1 MVQVD
6 PAAAT
11 GLPEAIAHPGA
22 PARALRGQGFWA
34 SSWRRLRRDRLT
46 LAAGLV
52 FLLLCLM
59 ALLADPINA
68 FVLHR
73 DPNAQAL
80 TNTYRAPSPEHWL
93 GTDEYGRDSAARVIQ
108 ASRVS
113 LTMGFVVAVLALGVG
128 VLVGLLAG
136 VYGGWVDDLITFV
149 VNLFSITPTFYV
161 LLILAAWVPPSPLSL
176 ALLIAAFGWMGV
188 ARQVR
193 GVALSIGQRD
203 YVLAA
208 RALGAGERR
217 IVVRHVLPNVSSIVT
232 VVAGL
237 EVAGAILAES
247 GLSFVGLGIR
257 PPTPSWGNMLT
268 NSLQYVFRDPW
279 LVVVPGAFIF
289 VTILSVYLLADGLRD
304 ALDPRLR

>member
-1 MVQVD
+1 MQ
-6 PAAAT
+6 
-11 GLPEAIAHPGA
+11 LP
-22 PARALRGQGFWA
+22 
-34 SSWRRLRRDRLT
+34 RLDWLT
-46 LAAGLV
+46 LAAGGAFIALCAIGL
-52 FLLLCLM
+52 FADQINGLLL
-59 ALLADPINA
+59 
-68 FVLHR
+68 HK
-73 DPNAQAL
+73 DPNAQVLIAA
-80 TNTYRAPSPEHWL
+80 YRAPSLEHWF

-113 LTMGFVVAVLALGVG
+113 LTMGCMVAAIALSIGVLAG
-128 VLVGLLAG
+128 LVAAH
-136 VYGGWVDDLITFV
+136 YGGWVDDAITFV

-161 LLILAAWVPPSPLSL
+161 LLILAAWVPPSVASL

-188 ARQVR
+188 TRQVR
-193 GVALSIGQRD
+193 GVSLSIAQRD

-208 RALGAGERR
+208 RALGASDGR
-217 IVVRHVLPNVSSIVT
+217 IMLRHVLPNVSSIVT

-237 EVAGAILAES
+237 EVGGAILAES

-279 LVVVPGAFIF
+279 LVVFPGAFIF

-304 ALDPRLR
+304 ALDPRLRRA

>member
-1 MVQVD
+1 MW
-6 PAAAT
+6 AAAW
-11 GLPEAIAHPGA
+11 E
-22 PARALRGQGFWA
+22 
-34 SSWRRLRRDRLT
+34 RLRRDRLT
-46 LAAGLV
+46 LTAGSV
-52 FLLLCLM
+52 FLGLCLL
-59 ALLADPINA
+59 AVLADAINA
-68 FVLHR
+68 YALQR
-73 DPNAQAL
+73 DPNVQVL
-80 TNTYRAPSPEHWL
+80 TATYQGPSPAHWF

-113 LTMGFVVAVLALGVG
+113 LTMGFMVAAIALTVG
-128 VLVGLLAG
+128 VMAGLIAAQ
-136 VYGGWVDDLITFV
+136 YGGWVDDLVTFV

-161 LLILAAWVPPSPLSL
+161 LLILAAWVPPSLVSL

-188 ARQVR
+188 TRQVR
-193 GVALSIGQRD
+193 GVSLSIARRD

-208 RALGAGERR
+208 RALGATDGR
-217 IVVRHVLPNVSSIVT
+217 IMLRHVLPNVSSIVT
-232 VVAGL
+232 IVAGL

-279 LVVVPGAFIF
+279 LVILPGAFIF

-304 ALDPRLR
+304 ALDPRLRSDAL

>member
-1 MVQVD
+1 VW
-6 PAAAT
+6 AAAW
-11 GLPEAIAHPGA
+11 E
-22 PARALRGQGFWA
+22 
-34 SSWRRLRRDRLT
+34 RLRRDRLT

-52 FLLLCLM
+52 FLALCVL
-59 ALLADPINA
+59 AGLADVVNA
-68 FVLHR
+68 HVLQR
-73 DPNAQAL
+73 DPNVQVL
-80 TNTYRAPSPEHWL
+80 TATYQGPSPEHWF

-113 LTMGFVVAVLALGVG
+113 MTMGFMVAAIALTVG
-128 VLVGLLAG
+128 VAAGLVAAQ
-136 VYGGWVDDLITFV
+136 YGGWVDDLVTFV

-161 LLILAAWVPPSPLSL
+161 LLILAAWVPPSLVSL

-188 ARQVR
+188 TRQVR
-193 GVALSIGQRD
+193 GVSLSIARRD

-208 RALGAGERR
+208 RALGATDRR
-217 IVVRHVLPNVSSIVT
+217 IMLRHVLPNVSSIVT
-232 VVAGL
+232 IVAGL

-279 LVVVPGAFIF
+279 LVILPGAFIF

-304 ALDPRLR
+304 ALDPRLRSDAL

>member
-1 MVQVD
+1 MW
-6 PAAAT
+6 AAAW
-11 GLPEAIAHPGA
+11 E
-22 PARALRGQGFWA
+22 
-34 SSWRRLRRDRLT
+34 RLRRDRLT

-52 FLLLCLM
+52 FFGLCIL

-68 FVLHR
+68 YALQR
-73 DPNAQAL
+73 DPNAQVL
-80 TNTYRAPSPEHWL
+80 TATYQGPSPTHWF

-113 LTMGFVVAVLALGVG
+113 LTMGFMVAAIALTIGVMAG
-128 VLVGLLAG
+128 LVAAQ
-136 VYGGWVDDLITFV
+136 YGGWVDDLVTFV

-161 LLILAAWVPPSPLSL
+161 LLILAAWVPPSLVSL

-188 ARQVR
+188 TRQVR
-193 GVALSIGQRD
+193 GVSLSIARRD

-208 RALGAGERR
+208 RALGATDGR
-217 IVVRHVLPNVSSIVT
+217 IMLRHVLPNVSSIVT
-232 VVAGL
+232 IVAGL

-279 LVVVPGAFIF
+279 LVILPGAFIF

>member
-1 MVQVD
+1 
-6 PAAAT
+6 
-11 GLPEAIAHPGA
+11 L
-22 PARALRGQGFWA
+22 F
-34 SSWRRLRRDRLT
+34 
-46 LAAGLV
+46 
-52 FLLLCLM
+52 
-59 ALLADPINA
+59 
-68 FVLHR
+68 
-73 DPNAQAL
+73 
-80 TNTYRAPSPEHWL
+80 
-93 GTDEYGRDSAARVIQ
+93 GTDEYGRDTAARVIQ

-113 LTMGFVVAVLALGVG
+113 LTMGFMVAAIALSVG
-128 VLVGLLAG
+128 VLSGLLAAH
-136 VYGGWVDDLITFV
+136 YGGWVDDLVTFV

-161 LLILAAWVPPSPLSL
+161 LLILAAWVPPSLVSL

-188 ARQVR
+188 TRQVR
-193 GVALSIGQRD
+193 GVSLSVAQRD

-208 RALGAGERR
+208 RALGATNWR
-217 IVVRHVLPNVSSIVT
+217 IMLRHVLPNVSSIVT

-279 LVVVPGAFIF
+279 LVVFPGALIF

-304 ALDPRLR
+304 ALDPRLNQP

>member
-1 MVQVD
+1 VW
-6 PAAAT
+6 AAAW
-11 GLPEAIAHPGA
+11 E
-22 PARALRGQGFWA
+22 
-34 SSWRRLRRDRLT
+34 RLRRDRLT

-52 FLLLCLM
+52 FLGLCVV
-59 ALLADPINA
+59 AGLADAINA
-68 FVLHR
+68 YVLQR
-73 DPNAQAL
+73 DPNVQVL
-80 TNTYRAPSPEHWL
+80 TAMYQGPSANHWF
-93 GTDEYGRDSAARVIQ
+93 GTDEYGRDSAARVIE

-113 LTMGFVVAVLALGVG
+113 LTMGFMVAAIALTVGVVAG
-128 VLVGLLAG
+128 LVAAQ
-136 VYGGWVDDLITFV
+136 YGGWVDDLVTFI

-161 LLILAAWVPPSPLSL
+161 LLILAAWVPPSLVSL

-188 ARQVR
+188 TRQVR
-193 GVALSIGQRD
+193 GVSLSIARRD

-208 RALGAGERR
+208 RALGATDRR
-217 IVVRHVLPNVSSIVT
+217 IMFQHVLPNVSSIVT
-232 VVAGL
+232 IVAGL

-279 LVVVPGAFIF
+279 LVILPGAFIF

-304 ALDPRLR
+304 ALDPRLRSDAL

>member
-1 MVQVD
+1 VW
-6 PAAAT
+6 AAAW
-11 GLPEAIAHPGA
+11 E
-22 PARALRGQGFWA
+22 
-34 SSWRRLRRDRLT
+34 RLRRDRFT
-46 LAAGLV
+46 LAAGLI
-52 FLLLCLM
+52 FFCLC
-59 ALLADPINA
+59 AVAACADAINA
-68 FVLHR
+68 YALQR
-73 DPNAQAL
+73 DPNVQVL
-80 TNTYRAPSPEHWL
+80 TASYQAPSPDHWF

-113 LTMGFVVAVLALGVG
+113 LTMGFMVAAIALTVG
-128 VLVGLLAG
+128 VLAGLIAAQ
-136 VYGGWVDDLITFV
+136 YGGWVDDLVTFV

-161 LLILAAWVPPSPLSL
+161 LLILAAWVPPSLVSL

-188 ARQVR
+188 TRQVR
-193 GVALSIGQRD
+193 GVALSIARRD

-208 RALGAGERR
+208 RALGATDRR
-217 IVVRHVLPNVSSIVT
+217 IILRHILPNVSSIVT
-232 VVAGL
+232 IVAGL

-279 LVVVPGAFIF
+279 LVIFPGAAIF

-304 ALDPRLR
+304 ALDPRSASLHGARPRLR

>member
-1 MVQVD
+1 MRTVAQ
-6 PAAAT
+6 
-11 GLPEAIAHPGA
+11 
-22 PARALRGQGFWA
+22 
-34 SSWRRLRRDRLT
+34 RLRRDRLT
-46 LAAGLV
+46 LAAGGV
-52 FLLLCLM
+52 FGLLCLM
-59 ALLADPINA
+59 AVFGDAINA
-68 FVLHR
+68 YVLHK

-80 TNTYRAPSPEHWL
+80 QATYRAPSAEHWF

-113 LTMGFVVAVLALGVG
+113 LTMGFTVAVLALSVG
-128 VLVGLLAG
+128 VLLGLLAAF
-136 VYGGWVDDLITFV
+136 YGGWVDDVVSFL

-161 LLILAAWVPPSPLSL
+161 LLILAAWVPPSLLSL

-188 ARQVR
+188 TRQVR
-193 GVALSIGQRD
+193 GVSLSIAQRE

-208 RALGAGERR
+208 RALGATDRR
-217 IVVRHVLPNVSSIVT
+217 IVLRHVLPNVGSLVS

-289 VTILSVYLLADGLRD
+289 VTILSIYLLADGLRD
-304 ALDPRLR
+304 ALDPQLT

>member
-1 MVQVD
+1 MSAWQ
-6 PAAAT
+6 
-11 GLPEAIAHPGA
+11 
-22 PARALRGQGFWA
+22 
-34 SSWRRLRRDRLT
+34 RLLCDRLT
-46 LAAGLV
+46 LAAMLV
-52 FLLLCLM
+52 FLLLCVM
-59 ALLADPINA
+59 AVLADPLNA
-68 FVLHR
+68 YVLR
-73 DPNAQAL
+73 KDPNAQAL
-80 TNTYRAPSPEHWL
+80 LATYRGPSLEHWL

-113 LTMGFVVAVLALGVG
+113 LTMGFLVAVMALSVGVALG
-128 VLVGLLAG
+128 LVAAF
-136 VYGGWVDDLITFV
+136 YGGWVDDLVSFV

-161 LLILAAWVPPSPLSL
+161 LLILAAWVPPSLISL

-188 ARQVR
+188 TRQVR
-193 GVALSIGQRD
+193 GVSLSIARRE

-208 RALGAGERR
+208 RALGATDRR

-279 LVVVPGAFIF
+279 LVVAPGAFIF
-289 VTILSVYLLADGLRD
+289 VTILSIYLIADGLRD
-304 ALDPRLR
+304 ALDPHLK

>member
-1 MVQVD
+1 MWQ
-6 PAAAT
+6 
-11 GLPEAIAHPGA
+11 
-22 PARALRGQGFWA
+22 
-34 SSWRRLRRDRLT
+34 RLVADRLT
-46 LAAGLV
+46 LAAVLT

-59 ALLADPINA
+59 AVLAEPLNA
-68 FVLHR
+68 YVLR
-73 DPNAQAL
+73 KDPNAQAL
-80 TNTYRAPSPEHWL
+80 LATYRGPSIEHWL

-113 LTMGFVVAVLALGVG
+113 LTMGFLVAVIALSVGVALG
-128 VLVGLLAG
+128 LVAAF
-136 VYGGWVDDLITFV
+136 YGGWVDDLVSFL

-161 LLILAAWVPPSPLSL
+161 LLILAAWVPPSLISL

-188 ARQVR
+188 TRQVR
-193 GVALSIGQRD
+193 GVSLSIARRD

-208 RALGAGERR
+208 RALGASDWR
-217 IVVRHVLPNVSSIVT
+217 IVLRHLLPNVSSIVT

-279 LVVVPGAFIF
+279 LVVGPGAFIF
-289 VTILSVYLLADGLRD
+289 VTILSIYLIADGLRD
-304 ALDPRLR
+304 ALDPHLK

>member
-1 MVQVD
+1 MVV
-6 PAAAT
+6 
-11 GLPEAIAHPGA
+11 
-22 PARALRGQGFWA
+22 FA
-34 SSWRRLRRDRLT
+34 S
-46 LAAGLV
+46 
-52 FLLLCLM
+52 LCAM
-59 ALLADPINA
+59 ALFAEALNA
-68 FVLHR
+68 YVLGK

-80 TNTYRAPSPEHWL
+80 LATYRGPSLEHWL

-113 LTMGFVVAVLALGVG
+113 LTMGFLVAVIALSVG
-128 VLVGLLAG
+128 VALGLLAAF
-136 VYGGWVDDLITFV
+136 YGGWIDDVVSFL

-161 LLILAAWVPPSPLSL
+161 LLIVAAWVPPSLLSL

-188 ARQVR
+188 TRQVR
-193 GVALSIGQRD
+193 GVSLSIAQRE

-208 RALGAGERR
+208 RALGATDRR
-217 IVVRHVLPNVSSIVT
+217 IVLRHVLPNVGSLVS

-279 LVVVPGAFIF
+279 LVVFPGAFIF
-289 VTILSVYLLADGLRD
+289 LTILSIYLVADGLRD
-304 ALDPRLR
+304 ALDPQLT

>member
-1 MVQVD
+1 VQVW
-6 PAAAT
+6 
-11 GLPEAIAHPGA
+11 H
-22 PARALRGQGFWA
+22 
-34 SSWRRLRRDRLT
+34 RLRRDRLT
-46 LAAGLV
+46 VGAGVV
-52 FLLLCLM
+52 FLLLCLL
-59 ALLADPINA
+59 ALFAEPINTY
-68 FVLHR
+68 VLHK

-80 TNTYRAPSPEHWL
+80 LETYRWPSTEHWF

-113 LTMGFVVAVLALGVG
+113 LAMGFVVASLALSVG
-128 VLVGLLAG
+128 VLLGLLAAF
-136 VYGGWVDDLITFV
+136 YGSWVDDVVTFT

-161 LLILAAWVPPSPLSL
+161 LLILAAWVPPSLLSL
-176 ALLIAAFGWMGV
+176 ALLIAAFGWMGIT
-188 ARQVR
+188 RQVR
-193 GVALSIGQRD
+193 GVSLSIAQRE

-208 RALGAGERR
+208 RALGASDRR

-232 VVAGL
+232 VVGGL

-279 LVVVPGAFIF
+279 LVVFPGAFIF
-289 VTILSVYLLADGLRD
+289 VTILSIYLLADGLRD
-304 ALDPRLR
+304 AFDPRFAVR

>member
-1 MVQVD
+1 MW
-6 PAAAT
+6 AAAW
-11 GLPEAIAHPGA
+11 
-22 PARALRGQGFWA
+22 Q
-34 SSWRRLRRDRLT
+34 RLRRDRLT
-46 LAAGLV
+46 LTAGSV
-52 FLLLCLM
+52 FFALCLL
-59 ALLADPINA
+59 AVLADAINA
-68 FVLHR
+68 YALQR
-73 DPNAQAL
+73 DPNAQVL
-80 TNTYRAPSPEHWL
+80 TATYQGPSTAHWF

-113 LTMGFVVAVLALGVG
+113 LTMGFMVAAIALTVG
-128 VLVGLLAG
+128 VMAGLIAAQH
-136 VYGGWVDDLITFV
+136 GGWVDDLVTFI

-161 LLILAAWVPPSPLSL
+161 LLILAAWVPPSLISL

-188 ARQVR
+188 TRQVR
-193 GVALSIGQRD
+193 GVALSIARRD

-208 RALGAGERR
+208 RALGATDGR
-217 IVVRHVLPNVSSIVT
+217 IMLRHVLPNVSSIVT
-232 VVAGL
+232 IVAGL

-279 LVVVPGAFIF
+279 LVVLPGAFIF

-304 ALDPRLR
+304 ALDPRFR

>member
-1 MVQVD
+1 VSAWQ
-6 PAAAT
+6 
-11 GLPEAIAHPGA
+11 
-22 PARALRGQGFWA
+22 
-34 SSWRRLRRDRLT
+34 RLLRDRLT
-46 LAAGLV
+46 LVALLV
-52 FLLLCLM
+52 FLLLCVMAALADPLNAYVLRQDPNTQ
-59 ALLADPINA
+59 ALLA
-68 FVLHR
+68 
-73 DPNAQAL
+73 
-80 TNTYRAPSPEHWL
+80 TYRGPSFEHWL

-113 LTMGFVVAVLALGVG
+113 LTMGFLVAVMALSVGVALG
-128 VLVGLLAG
+128 LVAAF
-136 VYGGWVDDLITFV
+136 YGGWVDDVVSFL

-161 LLILAAWVPPSPLSL
+161 LLILAAWVPPSLLSL

-188 ARQVR
+188 TRQVR
-193 GVALSIGQRD
+193 GVSLSIARRD

-208 RALGAGERR
+208 RALGASDWR
-217 IVVRHVLPNVSSIVT
+217 IVLRHVLPNVSSIVT

-279 LVVVPGAFIF
+279 LVVAPGAFIF
-289 VTILSVYLLADGLRD
+289 LTILSIYLIADGLRD
-304 ALDPRLR
+304 ALDPHLG

>member
-1 MVQVD
+1 VW
-6 PAAAT
+6 AAAW
-11 GLPEAIAHPGA
+11 
-22 PARALRGQGFWA
+22 Q
-34 SSWRRLRRDRLT
+34 RLRHDRLT
-46 LAAGLV
+46 LGAGLV
-52 FLLLCLM
+52 FFALCII
-59 ALLADPINA
+59 AGSADSINA
-68 FVLHR
+68 YALQR
-73 DPNAQAL
+73 DPNVQIL
-80 TNTYRAPSPEHWL
+80 TAAYQGPSTEHWF

-113 LTMGFVVAVLALGVG
+113 LTMGFMVAAIALTVG
-128 VLVGLLAG
+128 VLAGLVAAQ
-136 VYGGWVDDLITFV
+136 YGGWVDDLVTFV

-161 LLILAAWVPPSPLSL
+161 LLILAAWVPPSLVSL

-188 ARQVR
+188 TRQVR
-193 GVALSIGQRD
+193 GVSLSIARRD

-208 RALGAGERR
+208 RALGATDRR
-217 IVVRHVLPNVSSIVT
+217 IMLRHVLPNVSSIVT
-232 VVAGL
+232 IVAGL

-279 LVVVPGAFIF
+279 LVVFPGAAIF

-304 ALDPRLR
+304 ALDPRLRSDAL